1 MINFLKDMALARW
14 ICSDAFEDNLDW
26 TWQFI
31 SAVIMLMFAYVIV
44 ATVWSVNFS

>member
-26 TWQFI
+26 TWQI
-31 SAVIMLMFAYVIV
+31 VNGVVMLIIIYICFS
-44 ATVWSVNFS
+44 TVWIVNFS

>member
-26 TWQFI
+26 TWQVVNGI
-31 SAVIMLMFAYVIV
+31 VMLMFSYVIV
-44 ATVWSVNFS
+44 ATVFFS